1 MKCESPS
8 DISRVVTDEPLT
20 PLSSPTFQGTAVVQV
35 IDTLPVMLS
44 NVETVEPTRFPKFIA
59 PKLEFTEQALVTF
72 ADTIRL
78 PVAVVDA
85 NDAAG
90 AAIIAATAIP
100 MAILVFIWIASS
112 KVCFETMP
120 SDLI

>member
-1 MKCESPS
+1 
-8 DISRVVTDEPLT
+8 VH
-20 PLSSPTFQGTAVVQV
+20 V

-44 NVETVEPTRFPKFIA
+44 SVETVEPTRFPKFIA
-59 PKLEFTEQALVTF
+59 LELEFTEQALVTF
-72 ADTIRL
+72 ADTSRL

-90 AAIIAATAIP
+90 AAISTAAAIP
-100 MAILVFIWIASS
+100 RAILVFIWITSS
-112 KVCFETMP
+112 KVYFSMMP